1 MEMRRIKV
9 QIGAFSFVARLEA
22 ELAPRTCAY
31 FSSLLPYREKLI
43 HARWSGEACWI
54 PLGDLKPGLSF
65 ENATSYPTPGQLI
78 LYPGGFSETELLLAY
93 GSVRFASKVG
103 QLAGNHFLTIS
114 EGIGELAAVGRKV
127 LWEGCQDIAFESL
140 G

>member
-1 MEMRRIKV
+1 MRRIKV
-9 QIGAFSFVARLEA
+9 TVGAYSFVARLEA

-65 ENATSYPTPGQLI
+65 ENATSYPAPGQLI
-78 LYPGGFSETELLLAY
+78 FYPGDFSETELLLAY
-93 GSVRFASKVG
+93 GSVRFASKMG
-103 QLAGNHFLTIS
+103 QLAGNHFLTIT